1 VRLSDHWR
9 RRRTAP
15 TSGWCVARTVI
26 HDVEIELISDVDS
39 LDGANSIEVWAPS
52 GRFLTPEN
60 ARHLAVQLVRV
71 SLQAEGRGRG
81 TVAVAANLVR
91 LAGER
96 QPMDVDDVERLAS
109 VLGVSATKLFSN
121 WRSLDV
127 KTAPPPTSGG
137 AVLVGT
143 EMPTPLPLAPP
154 AWTSLQPSR
163 LRRSG
168 PSDNDHH
175 GAYAPHTCQWE
186 SLPTRAPQRLGA
198 AGSAAPP
205 SRGKWW
211 GRSAGR

>member
-1 VRLSDHWR
+1 M
-9 RRRTAP
+9 
-15 TSGWCVARTVI
+15 ARTVI

-81 TVAVAANLVR
+81 MVAVAANLVM

-127 KTAPPPTSGG
+127 RTAPLS
-137 AVLVGT
+137 V
-143 EMPTPLPLAPP
+143 LAP
-154 AWTSLQPSR
+154 R
-163 LRRSG
+163 
-168 PSDNDHH
+168 
-175 GAYAPHTCQWE
+175 
-186 SLPTRAPQRLGA
+186 
-198 AGSAAPP
+198 GSAAPP
-205 SRGKWW
+205 SRGKWV
-211 GRSAGR
+211 GQVRRPVRGACQRHVQD